1 MAGKSLRDLKDRVD
15 VVQSSQLE
23 MRLNNTLIGKYIKVV
38 DEYLLSNLRSS
49 TGHMS
54 IPSMQCFM
62 ELAPAYKGELESLY
76 IEKMGNVSGYEQVNV
91 ATMMAQA
98 ALFDSLCFV
107 YDSHKDEYSLA
118 TMNFELLYNLDVEY
132 DMLKQVIKKNQEG
145 IVKAYRID
153 VEYSNSDEEFTFKA
167 VNARDFDIDESKPDT
182 TQGKR
187 FFLVPY
193 MFSVRF
199 MKLMESLLNK
209 NHTMRIHQSLSGVEK
224 VRFISKDK
232 EVLSAYCDV
241 PEAVNRVA
249 AKFFPL
255 KGFFY
260 APVVGAPSTTAM
272 VTNINMFDV
281 SMIKKATLESFSKY
295 GVHKVKNPVSDLIG
309 ERLVA
314 NKLMQLKYTDEGD
327 FAYIINSLPN
337 RAKYLSSDV
346 DSITDMS
353 ITKYLHSLP
362 ESTLKKVYKMVGV
375 DEELKRKL
383 SCFANSGRAMTEDEI
398 ANIDETLKNHI
409 CCIIIQKK
417 DCRLSS
423 MICTNNKSLLKQI
436 YGEDY
441 VKVYESFGVKFYSF
455 VNWLNQAEGYA
466 EGINGVSISDEL
478 SYLGLPSDVEDI
490 KKVLS
495 LRGIVTFE
503 DDLKAYF
510 AERMGINLR
519 RSNAPSST
527 DSVLSR
533 SVTAYVDENGKPVE
547 YYKNID
553 KSKILSGIIL

>member
-23 MRLNNTLIGKYIKVV
+23 MRLNNTMIGKYIKVV
-38 DEYLLSNLRSS
+38 DEYLLSSLKSN

-54 IPSMQCFM
+54 IPTMQCFM
-62 ELAPAYKGELESLY
+62 DLAPDYKSELESLY
-76 IEKMGNVSGYEQVNV
+76 IEKMGNVADYEQVNV

-107 YDSHKDEYSLA
+107 YDSTKDEYSLA

-132 DMLKQVIKKNQEG
+132 DMLKQVIKKNHEG

-153 VEYSNSDEEFTFKA
+153 VEYNNSDEEFTFKA
-167 VNARDFDIDESKPDT
+167 VNARDFDIDESKPDGS
-182 TQGKR
+182 QDKR
-187 FFLVPY
+187 FYLVPY

-209 NHTMRIHQSLSGVEK
+209 NHTMRVHQSLSGVEK

-232 EVLSAYCDV
+232 NVLASYCDI
-241 PEAVNRVA
+241 PEAVNRVT

-272 VTNINMFDV
+272 VTNINIFDV
-281 SMIKKATLESFSKY
+281 FMIKKATVESFSKY
-295 GVHKVKNPVSDLIG
+295 GVHKVKSPIRDLIG
-309 ERLVA
+309 DRLVA

-327 FAYIINSLPN
+327 FACIINNLPN
-337 RAKYLSSDV
+337 RAKYLSNDV
-346 DSITDMS
+346 DSISDVS

-362 ESTLKKVYKMVGV
+362 EATLKKVYKMVGIE
-375 DEELKRKL
+375 DELQRKL
-383 SCFANSGRAMTEDEI
+383 SCFAKSGRAMTPEEVT
-398 ANIDETLKNHI
+398 NIDETLKNHI

-423 MICTNNKSLLKQI
+423 MVCTNNKSLLTKI
-436 YGEDY
+436 YGDDY
-441 VKVYESFGVKFYSF
+441 VKVYESFGVKFYYF
-455 VNWLNQAEGYA
+455 LNWLYRSEGYA
-466 EGINGVSISDEL
+466 EGVNGISISNEL
-478 SYLGLPSDVEDI
+478 SYLGLPNGVEDVE
-490 KKVLS
+490 KVLS
-495 LRGIVTFE
+495 LRDIVTFE

-533 SVTAYVDENGKPVE
+533 SVTAYIDENGKPVE